1 MSQKLKTAF
10 KASLPIDELRRL
22 LSTGK
27 GQSMI
32 VDTISEF
39 RNKQG
44 LEESVTNSLDYKK
57 GVYKDVLDLFE
68 PYTDPKV
75 TGDEM
80 SYSRRLGKLLR
91 QEKMRNVRTLKY
103 DSFKEARAQA
113 AASRQVIAPSTPPK
127 GSMRGSAVE
136 KETGVP
142 DSRDTDPPPM
152 KPSNQPKGKK
162 KKQKLRV
169 VEEFSKPTLDSES
182 TSSPPGQPP
191 ASGLKTP
198 PPKTPRKKTGETSGT
213 VLKMKGKKPK
223 KKGTLSDLAKSTASA
238 AAGDA
243 QSMMEKLAAEAKARG
258 APAPVPVPAS
268 PAPAPAPEP
277 EKKDP
282 RAFDPKISDAD
293 PIAPLPTKGQMIPSS
308 RLSSSGKKAS
318 ELRDDI
324 RYFLNNFPD
333 LEKEA
338 AIYKKLG
345 SRATKTDLVKLH
357 ARIVGKVRPAEDP
370 RTDAQGRRVG
380 VVLDGESYIRGLVND
395 MLTDRRMSG
404 LRPEGLVS
412 VNQGEEGKSDDVK
425 DIGDFEVKPLPDGG
439 YAAKREAI
447 YRFQPSENDK
457 EVNPSKSKNKRFT
470 ISKSGRGE
478 RMNNLRTNALKS
490 FKRDPFTTKQPKKR
504 LNYLF

>member
-1 MSQKLKTAF
+1 MSQKIKTAF
-10 KASLPIDELRRL
+10 KAALPVDDLRRML
-22 LSTGK
+22 GTGK
-27 GQSMI
+27 GQMMI
-32 VDTISEF
+32 VDKIREF
-39 RNKQG
+39 RDKQG
-44 LEESVTNSLDYKK
+44 LSESVSTSLNYKK

-68 PYTDPKV
+68 PFTDPKLS
-75 TGDEM
+75 GSEM
-80 SYSRRLGKLLR
+80 DYSRRLTKLLK
-91 QEKMRNVRTLKY
+91 QEKMRGVKTLKY
-103 DSFKEARAQA
+103 DSFRDARAQA
-113 AASRQVIAPSTPPK
+113 GAARRVIAPSTPPK
-127 GSMRGSAVE
+127 GSMRGSVVE
-136 KETGVP
+136 KDTGVP
-142 DSRDTDPPPM
+142 DSRDTDPPPI
-152 KPSNQPKGKK
+152 KASNMPKGKK
-162 KKQKLRV
+162 KLRV
-169 VEEFSKPTLDSES
+169 VNEFSNPTLDSES

-191 ASGLKTP
+191 AEEMKTP
-198 PPKTPRKKTGETSGT
+198 PPKTPRKKTGDKSGA
-213 VLKMKGKKPK
+213 VLNMKGRKPRKKT
-223 KKGTLSDLAKSTASA
+223 GTKSGAKIKSPSA
-238 AAGDA
+238 
-243 QSMMEKLAAEAKARG
+243 ETLAAEAKARG
-258 APAPVPVPAS
+258 APAPIPA
-268 PAPAPAPEP
+268 PAPAPPPAPAPEP

-282 RAFDPKISDAD
+282 RVFDPKISDAD

-380 VVLDGESYIRGLVND
+380 VVLDGESYIRGIVND
-395 MLTDRRMSG
+395 MITDQRMSG

-412 VNQGEEGKSDDVK
+412 VNQSDEGKGDGVK
-425 DIGDFEVKPLPDGG
+425 DIGDFEVVPQPDGG

-447 YRFQPSENDK
+447 YRFQPSENEK
-457 EVNPSKSKNKRFT
+457 AVNPSKAKNKRLT
-470 ISKSGRGE
+470 ISKSGKGE

>member
-1 MSQKLKTAF
+1 MSQKLKNAF
-10 KASLPIDELRRL
+10 KAVLPVDDLRRM

-27 GQSMI
+27 GQMMI
-32 VDTISEF
+32 VDKIAEF
-39 RNKQG
+39 RDKQG
-44 LEESVTNSLDYKK
+44 LTESVSTSLDYKK

-68 PYTDPKV
+68 PFTDQKL
-75 TGDEM
+75 TGSEM
-80 SYSRRLGKLLR
+80 DYNRRLTKLLK
-91 QEKMRNVRTLKY
+91 QEKMRGVKSLKY
-103 DSFKEARAQA
+103 DAFRDARAQSGA
-113 AASRQVIAPSTPPK
+113 ARRVIDPSTPPK
-127 GSMRGSAVE
+127 GKMRGSVVE
-136 KETGVP
+136 KKTGVP

-152 KPSNQPKGKK
+152 KAANMPKGKK
-162 KKQKLRV
+162 KKQLRV
-169 VEEFSKPTLDSES
+169 VEEEKPVIMGDRDKVDLDDEEE
-182 TSSPPGQPP
+182 
-191 ASGLKTP
+191 AMKTP
-198 PPKTPRKKTGETSGT
+198 PPKTPRKKTGDGAPVMLKGRKPRKKTGAKSGT
-213 VLKMKGKKPK
+213 KIKTPSKE
-223 KKGTLSDLAKSTASA
+223 TL
-238 AAGDA
+238 
-243 QSMMEKLAAEAKARG
+243 EAEAKARG
-258 APAPVPVPAS
+258 APAPIPVPAPA

-277 EKKDP
+277 AKKDP

-380 VVLDGESYIRGLVND
+380 VVLDGESYIRGIVND

-412 VNQGEEGKSDDVK
+412 VNQSDEGKGDGVK
-425 DIGDFEVKPLPDGG
+425 DIGDFEVVPQPDGG
-439 YAAKREAI
+439 FAAKREAI

-457 EVNPSKSKNKRFT
+457 EVNPSKSKNKRLV
-470 ISKSGRGE
+470 ISKSGKGE
-478 RMNNLRTNALKS
+478 RMNNLRTNAMKS

>member
-1 MSQKLKTAF
+1 MSQKLKNAF
-10 KASLPIDELRRL
+10 KASLPVDDLRRML
-22 LSTGK
+22 GTGK
-27 GQSMI
+27 GQNMI
-32 VDTISEF
+32 VDKIAEF

-44 LEESVTNSLDYKK
+44 LTESVSTSLNYKK

-68 PYTDPKV
+68 PFTDPKLS
-75 TGDEM
+75 GSEM
-80 SYSRRLGKLLR
+80 DYSRRLTKLLK
-91 QEKMRNVRTLKY
+91 QEKMRGVKTLKY
-103 DSFKEARAQA
+103 DSFRDARAQA
-113 AASRQVIAPSTPPK
+113 GAARRVIAPSTPPK
-127 GSMRGSAVE
+127 GNMRGSVVE
-136 KETGVP
+136 KDTGIP
-142 DSRDTDPPPM
+142 DSRDTDPPPI
-152 KPSNQPKGKK
+152 KASNLPKGKK
-162 KKQKLRV
+162 KRTLRV
-169 VEEFSKPTLDSES
+169 VEEEKPIIMGDRDKVDLDDEEE
-182 TSSPPGQPP
+182 
-191 ASGLKTP
+191 AMKTP
-198 PPKTPRKKTGETSGT
+198 PAKTPRKKTGDKSGT
-213 VLKMKGKKPK
+213 VLKMKGKKSK
-223 KKGTLSDLAKSTASA
+223 KKGSLADLAKSTASA

-258 APAPVPVPAS
+258 APAPVPVPAPA

-277 EKKDP
+277 EKKDS
-282 RAFDPKISDAD
+282 RAFDPKVSDAD

-308 RLSSSGKKAS
+308 RLSSSGKKSS

-345 SRATKTDLVKLH
+345 SRATKTDLVRLH

-380 VVLDGESYIRGLVND
+380 VVLDGESYIRGIVND
-395 MLTDRRMSG
+395 MITDQRMSS

-412 VNQGEEGKSDDVK
+412 VNQSDEGKGDGVK
-425 DIGDFEVKPLPDGG
+425 DIGDFEVVQQPDGG
-439 YAAKREAI
+439 FAAKREAI
-447 YRFQPSENDK
+447 YRFQPSENEK
-457 EVNPSKSKNKRFT
+457 EVNPSQAKNKRLT
-470 ISKSGRGE
+470 ISKSGKGE

>member
-10 KASLPIDELRRL
+10 KAALPIDDLRRL

-32 VDTISEF
+32 VDTIREF
-39 RNKQG
+39 RTKQG
-44 LEESVTNSLDYKK
+44 LEESVTNTLDYKK

-80 SYSRRLGKLLR
+80 TYTRRLGKLLK

-103 DSFKEARAQA
+103 DSFKEARSQA
-113 AASRQVIAPSTPPK
+113 AAARQVIPDTPK
-127 GSMRGSAVE
+127 GSMRGSVVE
-136 KETGVP
+136 KKSGVP

-152 KPSNQPKGKK
+152 KPANQPKGKTK
-162 KKQKLRV
+162 RRFRV
-169 VEEFSKPTLDSES
+169 VEPKATVEVKPTLDSES
-182 TSSPPGQPP
+182 TSSPPGRPP
-191 ASGLKTP
+191 AADELKTP
-198 PPKTPRKKTGETSGT
+198 PPPE
-213 VLKMKGKKPK
+213 VLKMKGKRHKK
-223 KKGTLSDLAKSTASA
+223 KKGVPLSTIPAKEMGERISMSAEDKKPTQSPDARDA
-238 AAGDA
+238 AAA
-243 QSMMEKLAAEAKARG
+243 RAEGR
-258 APAPVPVPAS
+258 PVPVPVPAPA
-268 PAPAPAPEP
+268 PAPAPAPEV
-277 EKKDP
+277 KTG

-293 PIAPLPTKGQMIPSS
+293 PILPAPTKGQMIPSS
-308 RLSSSGKKAS
+308 RLSASGKKAS

-357 ARIVGKVRPAEDP
+357 SRIVGKVRSAEDP
-370 RTDAQGRRVG
+370 RLDAQGRRVG
-380 VVLDGESYIRGLVND
+380 VVLDGESYIRGIVND
-395 MLTDRRMSG
+395 MLTDQRMSG
-404 LRPEGLVS
+404 LRPAGLVS
-412 VNQGEEGKSDDVK
+412 VNQSDEGKGDGVK

-439 YAAKREAI
+439 FAAKREAI

-457 EVNPSKSKNKRFT
+457 EVNASRSKNKRFT

-478 RMNNLRTNALKS
+478 RMNNLRANAMKS
-490 FKRDPFTTKQPKKR
+490 FKRDPFTSKQPKKR
-504 LNYLF
+504 LNYLY

>member
-1 MSQKLKTAF
+1 MSQKLKNAF
-10 KASLPIDELRRL
+10 KASLPVDDLRRML
-22 LSTGK
+22 GTGK
-27 GQSMI
+27 GQNMI
-32 VDTISEF
+32 VDKIAEF

-44 LEESVTNSLDYKK
+44 LTESVSTSLNYKK

-68 PYTDPKV
+68 PFTDPK
-75 TGDEM
+75 TAGSEM
-80 SYSRRLGKLLR
+80 DYSRRLSKLLK
-91 QEKMRNVRTLKY
+91 QEKMRGVKTLKY
-103 DSFKEARAQA
+103 DSFRDARAQA
-113 AASRQVIAPSTPPK
+113 GAARRVIAPSTPPK
-127 GSMRGSAVE
+127 GSMRGSKVE
-136 KETGVP
+136 KDTGIP
-142 DSRDTDPPPM
+142 DSRDTDPPPI
-152 KPSNQPKGKK
+152 KASNLPKGKK
-162 KKQKLRV
+162 KRKFRV
-169 VEEFSKPTLDSES
+169 VEDTPENPTIMGDRDKVDLDDEEK
-182 TSSPPGQPP
+182 
-191 ASGLKTP
+191 AMKAA
-198 PPKTPRKKTGETSGT
+198 PPKTPRKKTGTGEP
-213 VLKMKGKKPK
+213 VMLKGKTPRK
-223 KKGTLSDLAKSTASA
+223 KKTGTKSGARIKTQPTQSPDERAYDA
-238 AAGDA
+238 AASSA
-243 QSMMEKLAAEAKARG
+243 TAAP
-258 APAPVPVPAS
+258 APAPV
-268 PAPAPAPEP
+268 PAPAPAPAP

-308 RLSSSGKKAS
+308 RLSSSGKKSS

-357 ARIVGKVRPAEDP
+357 ARIVGKVRPTEDP

-380 VVLDGESYIRGLVND
+380 VVLDGESYIRGIVND

-412 VNQGEEGKSDDVK
+412 VNQSDEGKGDGVK
-425 DIGDFEVKPLPDGG
+425 DIGDFEVVPQPDGG

-447 YRFQPSENDK
+447 YRFQPSENEK
-457 EVNPSKSKNKRFT
+457 EVNPSQAKNKRLT
-470 ISKSGRGE
+470 ISKSGKGE